1 MDYYFKPKIIRM
13 KIRLLAT
20 VTVMGLSTAAFAQ
33 MPNGNLDA
41 WTTYTSLASGITCDV
56 PDLWDVPDKIAADLG
71 ITDRNC
77 TKETVNV
84 HGGSA
89 AARLETKTLNV
100 LGTPL
105 DVPGTMT
112 TGIIG
117 FDFVTFTP
125 SVEGGA
131 SVSSNYDAVTGYY
144 QYAPSGGDTMNI
156 IVFMMAGTDT
166 IGVGQYRDEATS
178 TSYQMFN
185 CPIVYTG
192 AGTADKMQIIIT
204 SSGGFTSLVPGSV
217 LFVDD
222 LAVTGGADVDDWTGY
237 GVQRNIYPNPASDYI
252 NILNP
257 AQNNVM
263 LEVFSMT
270 GQKVDVQML
279 SPELNSINLESYTS
293 GIYTFRLVDNGVE
306 VYTNKFVVRK

>member
-1 MDYYFKPKIIRM
+1 M
-13 KIRLLAT
+13 KIRLLT
-20 VTVMGLSTAAFAQ
+20 TISVMGMATAAFGQ
-33 MPNGNLDA
+33 MPNGSLDA
-41 WTTYTSLASGITCDV
+41 WTTYTSLASGVTCDV

-71 ITDRNC
+71 IADRNC
-77 TKETVNV
+77 TKETANV
-84 HGGSA
+84 HGGAA

-131 SVSSNYDAVTGYY
+131 SVSTNYEAVTGYY
-144 QYAPSGGDTMNI
+144 QYAPSGSDTMNI
-156 IVFMMAGTDT
+156 VVFMMAGTDT
-166 IGVGQYRDEATS
+166 IGIGQYRDPATT

-185 CPIVYTG
+185 CPITYFG

-204 SSGGFTSLVPGSV
+204 SSGGFTSLVAGSV

-222 LAVTGGADVDDWTGY
+222 LAVTGGADVNDFEGY
-237 GVQRNIYPNPASDYI
+237 GISRNIYPNPAANYI
-252 NILNP
+252 NINNP
-257 AQNNVM
+257 AQNAVTI
-263 LEVFSMT
+263 EVFSLT
-270 GQKVDVQML
+270 GQRVDIQTLQPDMNTL
-279 SPELNSINLESYTS
+279 NLEAYAS
-293 GIYTFRLVDNGVE
+293 GVYTFRLIDNGTE
-306 VYTNKFVVRK
+306 VYSNKFVVRK

>member
-1 MDYYFKPKIIRM
+1 M
-13 KIRLLAT
+13 KIRLLT
-20 VTVMGLSTAAFAQ
+20 TISVMGMATAAFGQ

-41 WTTYTSLASGITCDV
+41 WTTYTSLASGVTCDV

-71 ITDRNC
+71 IADRNC
-77 TKETVNV
+77 TKETANV
-84 HGGSA
+84 HGGAA

-144 QYAPSGGDTMNI
+144 QYAPSGSDTMNI
-156 IVFMMAGTDT
+156 VVFMMAGTDT
-166 IGVGQYRDEATS
+166 IGIGQYRDPATT

-185 CPIVYTG
+185 CPITYFG

-204 SSGGFTSLVPGSV
+204 SSGGFTSLVAGSV

-222 LAVTGGADVDDWTGY
+222 LAVTGGADVNDFEGY
-237 GVQRNIYPNPASDYI
+237 GISRNIYPNPAANYI
-252 NILNP
+252 NINNP
-257 AQNNVM
+257 AQNAVTI
-263 LEVFSMT
+263 EVFSLT
-270 GQKVDVQML
+270 GQRVDVQTLQPDMNTL
-279 SPELNSINLESYTS
+279 NLEAYAS
-293 GIYTFRLVDNGVE
+293 GVYTFRLIDNGTE
-306 VYTNKFVVRK
+306 VYSNKFVVRK